1 MNDTAITGN
10 GRMLI
15 EFKDEEELALTEHTR
30 IYIDEVYYI
39 PDPSFVKD
47 DDANGQVLLDLLLV
61 QVQELIRRMSISQRH
76 CSDRYSWYRF
86 YNYS

>member
-30 IYIDEVYYI
+30 IYIDEVYYWGWT
-39 PDPSFVKD
+39 SLSKMTM
-47 DDANGQVLLDLLLV
+47 QMTWVLLK
-61 QVQELIRRMSISQRH
+61 I
-76 CSDRYSWYRF
+76 
-86 YNYS
+86 